1 MELPPIKSRILS
13 VRVEPIIKDQCP
25 FQSRDNIKTTGI
37 SVELYRLNGNR
48 HAVKMNNYCRL
59 MRHYMDSFSGQS
71 LIKNTKK
78 DLALRKYTREYSTPS
93 PLAAN
98 FYRKQKG
105 VHNSFN

>member
-13 VRVEPIIKDQCP
+13 VRVEPIIKDKCAY
-25 FQSRDNIKTTGI
+25 QSRDSINTTGI
-37 SVELYRLNGNR
+37 SVELYRLKGNR

-59 MRHYMDSFSGQS
+59 MKHYMDSFSGQS

-78 DLALRKYTREYSTPS
+78 DLSLRKATREYNTPS
-93 PLAAN
+93 PIGFN

-105 VHNSFN
+105 LHNSFN